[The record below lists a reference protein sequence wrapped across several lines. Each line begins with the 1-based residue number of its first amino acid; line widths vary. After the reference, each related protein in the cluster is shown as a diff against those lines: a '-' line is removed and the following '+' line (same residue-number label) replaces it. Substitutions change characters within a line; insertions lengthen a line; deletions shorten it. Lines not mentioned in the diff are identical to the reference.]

1 MENKK
6 PENPNA
12 FAYGYGTDIYER
24 SESGM
29 SLRDYFAAK
38 AMEALIIHYGVM
50 TTENNHAKE
59 SYYMADKMLEE
70 RIK

>member
-1 MENKK
+1 MENKR

-38 AMEALIIHYGVM
+38 AMQGIISNVGVFNYKEISEVSYGI
-50 TTENNHAKE
+50 
-59 SYYMADKMLEE
+59 ADKMLEE
-70 RIK
+70 RVK